1 MPNDELNIPSYKEVL
16 QLIARKA
23 YEGLTKKADLP
34 ENYPK
39 KLTEETRRKVEE
51 IMLSAQ
57 SGGILK
63 EMVVPSL
70 LAGLLKKQ
78 KLPGLGFKG
87 ELAYWST
94 IRPEQKKN
102 LAAMM
107 KEVMSTPQKELSRIK
122 EIKWTGSPASTERGR
137 YVSTL
142 EEAQGTPRIEYNP
155 FQANLRTVAHEFVHA
170 RHYKP
175 EAEESVI
182 ALGLREANQ
191 RVWTKIM
198 DNFRAQRFTRSGPT
212 YEQAWNDFYWNI
224 SQTEAMARD
233 ISKVPMRKFGGVY
246 EQELPK
252 YSKMAEDWLD
262 TIVGEGATRK
272 MWEEIIERGR

>member
-16 QLIARKA
+16 QLIAQKA
-23 YEGLTKKADLP
+23 YGGLTKRAELP
-34 ENYPK
+34 EEYPK
-39 KLTEETRRKVEE
+39 ELTEETRKKVEE
-51 IMLSAQ
+51 VMLSAQ

-63 EMVVPSL
+63 AKAVPSL

-87 ELAYWST
+87 ELAYWSI

-122 EIKWTGSPASTERGR
+122 GIKWTGGPASTERGK

-155 FQANLRTVAHEFVHA
+155 FQANLRTVVHEFVHA

-198 DNFRAQRFTRSGPT
+198 DNFRTQRSTRSGPT
-212 YEQAWNDFYWNI
+212 YEQAWNDFYWNV

-233 ISKVPMRKFGGVY
+233 LSKVPMGKFGKIY
-246 EQELPK
+246 PEQLPK
-252 YSKMAEDWLD
+252 YSERAEVWLD